1 MNIFELS
8 MLQIKR
14 EGKLRDKNIGILLI
28 DRAYKIRKYLDIS
41 ERNKQVAENRY
52 EKANFFAKGLTN

>member
-14 EGKLRDKNIGILLI
+14 EGKLKNKNIGSLLI
-28 DRAYKIRKYLDIS
+28 DRAYKIRKYLDIV

-52 EKANFFAKGLTN
+52 EKEIK